1 MNVGLYASVS
11 GLLSAQR
18 AVDVASHNIA
28 NADTEGFSRQR
39 TEQSAGIPMGRAPYG
54 QVGTG
59 VQIDAIRR
67 IRDGLLD
74 RQVRQESSPLGE
86 AAARAEAIGQIE
98 DILGEPGTGALSTK
112 LAQYY
117 DGWNKLSTNPEN
129 YNLRI
134 ALRDSAVELATT
146 FNRLYSDLQGLRQD
160 LNDRI
165 DTQLSDINSKAS
177 QIAELNRQI
186 GATLAAGQSPND
198 LKDQQDLLIEQLSSM
213 VKIQAVTEP
222 TSGMTNVYVGGDPLV
237 LRTNQFDL
245 ALAPINPL
253 TDTAV
258 VVYAPTGLGGNI
270 TGGALKGMLDI
281 RNDALGVLAPA
292 VPGTPGGLVYEL
304 NQLASQLIADTNALH
319 TQGFGL
325 DGTTTLNFFNG
336 VDAGDIVVNQSI
348 TNLSNGLDFIAAAA
362 NDPGT
367 LAGGPGDNGMALL
380 IAQRRTALTMGGF
393 TPPLPAGPVP
403 PNASFENYW
412 KTQLTTLAVM
422 GQAANRTVTT
432 QETVLASVKERRD
445 QISAVSTDEEMANV
459 IRYQKAYAASARM
472 ISTIDEMLDTLIN
485 IRR

>member
-28 NADTEGFSRQR
+28 NADTEGYSRQR
-39 TEQSAGIPMGRAPYG
+39 ADQSAALPMGRAPYG

-86 AAARAEAIGQIE
+86 ASARAEAIGQIE

-112 LAQYY
+112 LAAYY

-134 ALRDSAVELATT
+134 SLRESAVELATT

-165 DTQLSDINSKAS
+165 DTEISDINSKAS
-177 QIAELNRQI
+177 QIANLNLQI
-186 GATLAAGQSPND
+186 GAAIAAGQNPND

-213 VKIQAVTEP
+213 VKLQAVEEGS
-222 TSGMTNVYVGGDPLV
+222 SGMTNIYVGGDPLV

-253 TDTAV
+253 TDTSV
-258 VVYAPTGLGGNI
+258 VVYAPTGLGANV
-270 TGGALKGMLDI
+270 TGGSLKGMLDI
-281 RNDALGVLAPA
+281 RNTTLGVLAPPA
-292 VPGTPGGLVYEL
+292 GQTGGLVYQL
-304 NQLASQLIADTNALH
+304 NQLAANLIADTNALH

-336 VDAGDIVVNQSI
+336 TDAGDIVVNQSI
-348 TNLSNGLDFIAAAA
+348 TNLANGLDFIAAAA

-367 LAGGPGDNGMALL
+367 LAGGPGDNGMAQL

-393 TPPLPAGPVP
+393 TPPPPAPPVL
-403 PNASFENYW
+403 PNATFENHW
-412 KTQLTTLAVM
+412 KAQLTNLAVM

-445 QISAVSTDEEMANV
+445 QVSAVSTDEEMANV
-459 IRYQKAYAASARM
+459 IRFQKAYAASAKM
-472 ISTIDEMLDTLIN
+472 LSTIDEMLDTLIN

>member
-1 MNVGLYASVS
+1 MNVGLYASVR

-28 NADTEGFSRQR
+28 NADTEGYSRQR
-39 TEQSAGIPMGRAPYG
+39 AEQSAGTPMGYSPYG

-67 IRDGLLD
+67 VRDGLLD

-86 AAARAEAIGQIE
+86 SKARAEAIGQIE
-98 DILGEPGTGALSTK
+98 DILAEPGEGALSTK

-117 DGWNKLSTNPEN
+117 DSWNKLSTNPEN

-134 ALRDSAVELATT
+134 ALRDSAKELTGT
-146 FNRLYSDLQGLRQD
+146 FNRLYADLQGLRQD

-165 DTQLSDINSKAS
+165 DTQIADINSKVS
-177 QIAELNRQI
+177 QIADLNRQI
-186 GATLAAGQSPND
+186 GATIAAGQNPND
-198 LKDQQDLLIEQLSSM
+198 LKDQQDLLIEQLSMM
-213 VKIQAVTEP
+213 VKIQAVEEP
-222 TSGMTNVYVGGDPLV
+222 SSGMTNVYVAGDPLV
-237 LRTNQFDL
+237 ARADAFTLNL
-245 ALAPINPL
+245 SPINPL
-253 TDTAV
+253 TDQSV
-258 VVYAPTGLGGNI
+258 VNYTPTGLPAVI
-270 TGGALKGMLDI
+270 TGGAIKGMLDV
-281 RNDALGVLAPA
+281 RNNLLAVLAPTNA
-292 VPGTPGGLVYEL
+292 GDAGGLVYQL

-336 VDAGDIVVNQSI
+336 ADAGDIVVNQSI
-348 TNLSNGLDFIAAAA
+348 TNLANGLDFIAAAA

-367 LAGGPGDNGMALL
+367 LAGGPGDNGMAQQ
-380 IAQRRTALTMGGF
+380 IAQRRDAITMGGF
-393 TPPLPAGPVP
+393 TPAPPAAVVP
-403 PNASFENYW
+403 PNATFEDYW
-412 KTQLTTLAVM
+412 KQQLTDLAVL
-422 GQAANRTVTT
+422 GQEANRSVMT
-432 QETVLASVKERRD
+432 QETVLASVKDRRD

-459 IRYQKAYAASARM
+459 IRYQKAYAASARL